1 MRGTNRLPGF
11 HAVSGSAFHA
21 FIHPCDAPGNS
32 FKSIP
37 DGGHQMEEWKDPS
50 SFSGSGISIFPNPNQ
65 GVFSVRTT
73 RSMSALVGIEVF
85 DAMGR
90 EVKVRVDNNSSGSE
104 VNVPSALNT
113 GLYVVRA
120 LHADGTRSQATIILQ
135 P

>member
-1 MRGTNRLPGF
+1 MENGLGSCASGCAERAASAARGFARVANAGER
-11 HAVSGSAFHA
+11 
-21 FIHPCDAPGNS
+21 
-32 FKSIP
+32 
-37 DGGHQMEEWKDPS
+37 W
-50 SFSGSGISIFPNPNQ
+50 NPNQ
-65 GVFSVRTT
+65 GIFSVRVT

-90 EVKVRVDNNSSGSE
+90 MVKVRVDNNSSGSE
-104 VNVPSALNT
+104 VTIPSALNT